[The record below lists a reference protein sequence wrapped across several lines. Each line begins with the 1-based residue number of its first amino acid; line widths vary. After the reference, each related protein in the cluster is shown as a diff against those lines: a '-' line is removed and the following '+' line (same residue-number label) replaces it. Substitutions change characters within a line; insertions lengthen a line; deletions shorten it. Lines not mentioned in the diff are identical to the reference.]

1 MQSFC
6 FLERNE
12 AIANRDKTLFDI
24 IIIGGGITGAG
35 IALDATLNGQSVLL
49 LEKNDFSSGTTG
61 KSTKLIHGGLRYLKQ
76 LEFKMV
82 HDVGRERKVV
92 YDNARHI
99 VRPEKMLLPIYK
111 KGSLGFFSS
120 SIALWFYDILGGI
133 KKSERRKM
141 FNSAETML
149 TEPML
154 LKDGLEGSGVYYE
167 YRTDDARLC
176 IEVIKTA
183 ARIGAKCFN
192 YMEVKD
198 FVYGPEEKVIGVNA
212 IDKTSNQVY
221 EFYGKTVINAAGPWV
236 DGLRQKNKSL
246 SDKKLMLTKGVHLV
260 FPFDKIPIA
269 QSVYFDTLDNRMI
282 FAIPRQSTTYVG
294 TTDTKHISEKEQPKV
309 TKEDVDYLIKNI
321 KNTLNVSLVSS
332 DILSSWAGLR
342 PLIHE
347 EGKSPSEVSRKD
359 EIFVSNSGLL
369 SIAGGKLT
377 GYRLMAEEILDV
389 VLQKNGT
396 RKKERKSTKQT
407 KLVGGNFIDEENLQ
421 SFILTQIKVGETIG
435 IEPAQIKNWVY
446 RYGTETSKIIENV
459 KKQSSQEAESTDRS
473 IIAELHFVLKNE
485 CIYTLS
491 DFLIRRTGM
500 LYFESEKITNELC
513 EKLNDEIGRRL
524 KKTTEQNQQ
533 SIEAFKKEW
542 RDSKSF
548 E

>member
-1 MQSFC
+1 
-6 FLERNE
+6 
-12 AIANRDKTLFDI
+12 
-24 IIIGGGITGAG
+24 
-35 IALDATLNGQSVLL
+35 
-49 LEKNDFSSGTTG
+49 
-61 KSTKLIHGGLRYLKQ
+61 
-76 LEFKMV
+76 
-82 HDVGRERKVV
+82 
-92 YDNARHI
+92 
-99 VRPEKMLLPIYK
+99 
-111 KGSLGFFSS
+111 
-120 SIALWFYDILGGI
+120 
-133 KKSERRKM
+133 
-141 FNSAETML
+141 
-149 TEPML
+149 
-154 LKDGLEGSGVYYE
+154 
-167 YRTDDARLC
+167 
-176 IEVIKTA
+176 
-183 ARIGAKCFN
+183 
-192 YMEVKD
+192 
-198 FVYGPEEKVIGVNA
+198 
-212 IDKTSNQVY
+212 
-221 EFYGKTVINAAGPWV
+221 
-236 DGLRQKNKSL
+236 
-246 SDKKLMLTKGVHLV
+246 MLTKGVHLV

-421 SFILTQIKVGETIG
+421 SFVLTQIKVGETIG